1 MKRYL
6 LMMAGAL
13 ASLSLSVAQERLAWG
28 DQRNGTYINPVLN
41 ADYSDPD
48 VIRVDKR
55 YYMVASDFNYMG
67 IQVLESEDLVNWKL
81 ISQVYDHL
89 DGYDDMGHY
98 AKGSWA
104 PAIMHH
110 DGRFYVYFCTP
121 DEGLF
126 MSSATD
132 ARGPWEPLHCV
143 KHIKGWEDPC
153 PFWDEDGKAYLGHS
167 KVGAGPIII
176 HRMSAD
182 GRELLDDGLT
192 VYTGPV
198 AEGTKFQKRDGWY
211 YLVIPEGGVGTGW
224 QTVLRSKNI
233 YGPYEKKVVQEQG
246 LTDINGPHQ
255 GNLVDTPEGEWWL
268 FHFQETREL
277 GRVVHLQPVQW
288 VDGWPMAGTDRNMN
302 GIGEPVYVYRN
313 PGIPAKA
320 KGSGGCVAPTST
332 AEGGVGDGLPFHSDE
347 FDGDV
352 PSYKG
357 WRQDGLGLQW
367 QWNHNPVHAN
377 WSLTERKGWL
387 TLKALQADQLKTARN
402 TLSQKLMGY
411 EGEAVTQIDASG
423 LAEGTCAGLCA
434 LGSMYVGTGM
444 MRQDGKVYFY
454 AEANGRRELLGTAGK
469 TGYVKVHADGC
480 RLQFYYSADGK
491 SYREAGGSME
501 VRPAN
506 WKGPRL
512 GLYCYSVASPGQGQA
527 CFNYFRYQILR

>member
-1 MKRYL
+1 MNSMKRYL
-6 LMMAGAL
+6 LMMAGVI
-13 ASLSLSVAQERLAWG
+13 ASLSLSMAQVRLDWG
-28 DQRNGTYINPVLN
+28 DQGNGTYINPVLN

-48 VIRVDKR
+48 VIRVGNR

-67 IQVLESEDLVNWKL
+67 IQVLESDNMVNWRL
-81 ISQVYDHL
+81 ISQVYDRL
-89 DGYDDMGHY
+89 EGYDDMGHY

-104 PAIMHH
+104 PAIMYH

-121 DEGLF
+121 KEGLF
-126 MSSATD
+126 MSSAAD

-143 KHIKGWEDPC
+143 KGIEGWEDPC

-167 KVGAGPIII
+167 RVGAGPIII

-198 AEGTKFQKRDGWY
+198 AEGTKFQKHDGWY

-233 YGPYEKKVVQEQG
+233 HGPYEKKVVQEQG
-246 LTDINGPHQ
+246 MTDINGPHQ
-255 GNLVDTPEGEWWL
+255 GNLVDTPDGQWWL
-268 FHFQETREL
+268 FHFQDTRAL
-277 GRVVHLQPVQW
+277 GRVVHLQPVRW
-288 VDGWPMAGTDRNMN
+288 IDGWPMAGVDINMN
-302 GIGEPVYVYRN
+302 GIGEPVYVYRSPDIPPMEKGTAAV
-313 PGIPAKA
+313 PG
-320 KGSGGCVAPTST
+320 S
-332 AEGGVGDGLPFHSDE
+332 GVGDRLPQHSDE

-352 PSYKG
+352 LSYKG
-357 WRQDGLGLQW
+357 QRQDGLGLQW

-411 EGEAVTQIDASG
+411 EGEAVTQIDASC
-423 LAEGTCAGLCA
+423 LAEGTSAGLCA
-434 LGSMYVGTGM
+434 LGSIYVGVGIT
-444 MRQDGKVYFY
+444 RHDGKLRFY
-454 AEANGRRELLGTAGK
+454 AENSGQRELLGAAGK
-469 TGYVKVHADGC
+469 IGYVKVHADGC
-480 RLQFYYSADGK
+480 RFLFYYSADGK
-491 SYREAGGSME
+491 NYREAGKPQE

-512 GLYCYSVASPGQGQA
+512 GLYCYNALGDQGQA
-527 CFNYFRYQILR
+527 SFNYFRYQILK